1 MFIRFTIELQ
11 LQGNTVLHY
20 AISHGNISV
29 VESLL
34 SIEEL
39 DVDRT
44 NQAGYTSAML
54 AALCD
59 VTSDNEQRVFKE
71 LFSVIMRRFETI
83 FCVFCNSYGDGMRHG
98 YDRLID

>member
-1 MFIRFTIELQ
+1 MSRKTYF

-20 AISHGNISV
+20 AISHGNITV

-39 DVDRT
+39 DVNRT
-44 NQAGYTSAML
+44 NLVGYTSAML

-59 VTSDNEQRVFKE
+59 VTSDLERRVFKK
-71 LFSVIMRRFETI
+71 LFSVIYKL
-83 FCVFCNSYGDGMRHG
+83 N
-98 YDRLID
+98 